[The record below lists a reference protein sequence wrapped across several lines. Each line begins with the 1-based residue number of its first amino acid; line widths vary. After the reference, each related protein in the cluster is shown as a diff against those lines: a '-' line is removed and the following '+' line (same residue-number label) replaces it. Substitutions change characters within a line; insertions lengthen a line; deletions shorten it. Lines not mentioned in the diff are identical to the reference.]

1 MKTMKKMM
9 MTGLILAAFSTTVYG
24 AEHTLIT
31 VDGKDI
37 YIGEGNVITRVEGEE
52 NSPLVGQ
59 NYDEGLNTIL
69 QGREGEVL
77 ITSTE
82 LNDNDKF
89 EKKFEKYLKKVQKEN
104 KELATLYLETD
115 DEIVV
120 EAESNGN
127 SVLKEQLLQML
138 DDDEDRSKYEAM
150 TVEELMAVE
159 EIREEVEE
167 EAEDEGFFTKVKN
180 FFGSNQNNVSDDDD
194 DDADDMDDEDELDDE
209 DDDSDDDDDKDEVES
224 NDTDDDDEEED
235 EEDDSDD
242 DDDEDEEEDN

>member
-138 DDDEDRSKYEAM
+138 DDEDRSKYEAM

>member
-9 MTGLILAAFSTTVYG
+9 MTAFILGAFSTTVYG

-59 NYDEGLNTIL
+59 NYDEGLNTLL

-82 LNDNDKF
+82 LVDNDKF

-115 DEIVV
+115 DDIVA
-120 EAESNGN
+120 EAEANGN
-127 SVLKEQLLQML
+127 SVLKEQLLQMI
-138 DDDEDRSKYEAM
+138 DEEDRSEYEAM
-150 TVEELMAVE
+150 SVEELMAVE

-167 EAEDEGFFTKVKN
+167 EAEDEGFFAKVKN
-180 FFGSNQNNVSDDDD
+180 FFGSNENNVSDDDED
-194 DDADDMDDEDELDDE
+194 DDDMDDEEDLDDN
-209 DDDSDDDDDKDEVES
+209 DDEDDDDKDEVES
-224 NDTDDDDEEED
+224 DDD
-235 EEDDSDD
+235 DDSDD
-242 DDDEDEEEDN
+242 DNDDEDEEEDEEEDEDEDEDEDDK